1 LFNLTAAIGLITI
14 YLIIL
19 PTNFD
24 KMQKHVRLNEYKVLL
39 YRILL
44 AYLFYFIARILFYV
58 FNASLLKVDSVSEL
72 LSLCYYGLAF
82 DTTAILYVN
91 LLFIVFSVLPLV
103 KNATAGYQ
111 KFLFWLYFATNLTAY
126 ATNFIDFIYYRYTYA
141 RTTIVALGVVEH
153 ETNKTTLF
161 LSFLVDF
168 WYVFLLF
175 FLCAAIWIY
184 LYRKVKVQL
193 LLPVK
198 KIPYFGFSLIAFLF
212 TALIIVGGI
221 RGGDF
226 KKATRPINILDASR
240 HVKNLVHSDIVLNT
254 PFAIIRTLFT
264 NSFQKTN
271 YAGVNAEVILE
282 KVQPIKQYSNNPE
295 SKPNVVVFILESYGR
310 EYVGAFNKKSGI
322 PNYVSYTP
330 FLDSLSQHSM
340 IFTNAYANG
349 RQSIHGMSSILAG
362 IPAFKDA
369 FTSSPYPKQKI
380 ESLVSTLE
388 SEGYNTSFFHGAAN
402 GSMGFLGFG
411 NILGIDH
418 YYGRTEFNDD
428 SQFDGYWGIWDEPF
442 LQYMK
447 QTLDIKKTPFF
458 ASVFTVSSHEP
469 YIIPEKYNNTF
480 KGGPLPINKCVQYT
494 DFALKRFF
502 TEAQKM
508 PWFNN
513 TIFVLVADH
522 GNQTFYTEYMKPI
535 QRFAVPII
543 IYQPNSK
550 YVGVDEDLAQQID
563 IYPTILDMVGYKKP
577 FRSWGRS
584 LFDKKGEQPFV
595 LNSTGNIYQFSR
607 GNYIC
612 TFDGKN
618 ALGFYDRND
627 KWLAN
632 NLIKNRNAEMNDI
645 ELNCKAF
652 IQDYMERVV
661 DQKLYAK

>member
-1 LFNLTAAIGLITI
+1 MS
-14 YLIIL
+14 
-19 PTNFD
+19 PNFYA
-24 KMQKHVRLNEYKVLL
+24 MREHLRLNEYKVLL

-44 AYLFYFIARILFYV
+44 AYFFYFIARIFFYA
-58 FNASLLKVDSVSEL
+58 FNANLLKVDSVSDFAV
-72 LSLCYYGLAF
+72 LCYYGLAF

-91 LLFIVFSVLPLV
+91 VLFIVLSVLPFT
-103 KNATAGYQ
+103 KNTNTGYQ
-111 KFLFWLYFATNLTAY
+111 KFIFWLYFATNLIAY
-126 ATNFIDFIYYRYTYA
+126 ATNFIDFIYYKYTYS
-141 RTTIVALGVVEH
+141 RTTIAALNVIEH
-153 ETNKTTLF
+153 ETNKTKLF
-161 LSFLVDF
+161 LSFIVDF
-168 WYVFLLF
+168 WYVFVLF
-175 FLCAAIWIY
+175 LVCAVLWIY
-184 LYRKVKVQL
+184 LYQKVKVKL
-193 LLPVK
+193 MLPWK
-198 KIPYFGFSLIAFLF
+198 KIPYFGFSTIAFVLV
-212 TALIIVGGI
+212 ALLIIGGV

-240 HVKNLVHSDIVLNT
+240 HVKNIVHSDIVLNT

-264 NSFQKTN
+264 NSFKKVN
-271 YAGVNAEVILE
+271 YPGVSEQVILQ
-282 KVQPIKQYSNNPE
+282 KVQPIKRYHNNLPT
-295 SKPNVVVFILESYGR
+295 KPNVVVIILESYGR
-310 EYVGAFNKKSGI
+310 EYVGAFNKNSGI
-322 PNYVSYTP
+322 PDYKGHTP

-340 IFTNAYANG
+340 IFPNAYANG

-411 NILGIDH
+411 NILGIDQ

-447 QTLDIKKTPFF
+447 KTLDTKKSPFF

-469 YIIPEKYNNTF
+469 YIIPEKYKDKF
-480 KGGPLPINKCVQYT
+480 LEGGVQMHKCVEYT
-494 DFALKRFF
+494 DYALKRFF
-502 TEAQKM
+502 NEAKKM

-522 GNQTFYTEYMKPI
+522 GNQTFYPEYMKPI

-543 IYQPNSK
+543 IYQPHSK

-563 IYPTILDMVGYKKP
+563 IYPTILDMIGYQKP

-584 LFDKKGEQPFV
+584 LFDKKAMEPYV
-595 LNSTGNIYQFSR
+595 INSTGTIYQFSK

-618 ALGFYDRND
+618 ALGFYDKND
-627 KWLAN
+627 KMLAS
-632 NLIKNRNAEMNDI
+632 NLIANRNADMDEV
-645 ELNCKAF
+645 ELSCKAF

-661 DQKLYAK
+661 DQKLYAKLDKYE

>member
-1 LFNLTAAIGLITI
+1 
-14 YLIIL
+14 
-19 PTNFD
+19 
-24 KMQKHVRLNEYKVLL
+24 MQKYLRLDEYRVLF
-39 YRILL
+39 YRISL
-44 AYLFYFIARILFYV
+44 AYLFYFIARILFYA
-58 FNASLLKVDSVSEL
+58 FNAKLLKVDSVADL
-72 LSLCYYGLAF
+72 ISLCYYGLAF

-91 LLFIVFSVLPLV
+91 TLFILLSILPFK
-103 KNATAGYQ
+103 KNTNSSYQ
-111 KFLFWLYFATNLTAY
+111 QFLFYLYFATNLIAY
-126 ATNFIDFIYYRYTYA
+126 ATNFIDFIYYKYTYA
-141 RTTIVALGVVEH
+141 RTTIVALNVLEH
-153 ETNKTTLF
+153 ETNKTRLF
-161 LSFLVDF
+161 LSFVIDY

-175 FLCAAIWIY
+175 VLCAVVWIY
-184 LYRKVKVQL
+184 LYQKVKV
-193 LLPVK
+193 
-198 KIPYFGFSLIAFLF
+198 KISHPTKPLQYYAFSLIGFLLV
-212 TALIIVGGI
+212 AVLIIGGV

-226 KKATRPINILDASR
+226 KKATRPINLLDASR
-240 HVKNLVHSDIVLNT
+240 HVKNIVHSDIVLNT
-254 PFAIIRTLFT
+254 PFAIIRTLFS
-264 NSFQKTN
+264 NSFKKTA
-271 YAGVNAEVILE
+271 YAGVSEKLILE
-282 KVQPIKQYSNNPE
+282 KVQPIKQYHNNKPT
-295 SKPNVVVFILESYGR
+295 KPNVVVFILESYGR
-310 EYVGAFNKKSGI
+310 EYIGAFNKKSHI
-322 PNYVSYTP
+322 PNYKTHAP
-330 FLDSLSQHSM
+330 FLDSLSQHSL

-388 SEGYNTSFFHGAAN
+388 SEGYGTSFFHGAAN

-428 SQFDGYWGIWDEPF
+428 SQFDGFWGIWDEPF

-447 QTLDIKKTPFF
+447 RTLDTQKSPFF
-458 ASVFTVSSHEP
+458 ATVFTVSSHEP
-469 YIIPEKYNNTF
+469 YIIPKKYKNTF
-480 KGGPLPINKCVQYT
+480 REGDVPIHKCVEYT
-494 DFALKRFF
+494 DFALKQFF
-502 TEAQKM
+502 KAAQKM

-522 GNQTFYTEYMKPI
+522 GNQTFYEEYMKPI

-543 IYQPNSK
+543 IYQPHSK
-550 YVGVDEDLAQQID
+550 YVGVSEDLAQQID
-563 IYPTILDMVGYKKP
+563 IYPTILDMIGYQKP

-584 LFDKKGEQPFV
+584 LLDNKAEAPFV
-595 LNSTGNIYQFSR
+595 INSTGNIYQFSK

-618 ALGFYDRND
+618 ALGFYDKND
-627 KWLAN
+627 KALAD
-632 NLIKNRNAEMNDI
+632 NLITHRNAAMNEL